1 MRTIDNEEEVKS
13 YLSSMGF
20 EIIRLSDYSFKDQV
34 SIFNSAEII
43 IGLHGAGFANI
54 VFAQKNTKII
64 ELKSKTAGKVIEN
77 LANSNN
83 LIYKSIE
90 CEPSSFNL
98 DNQYGHISI
107 PLFSLEKVLK

>member
-1 MRTIDNEEEVKS
+1 ME
-13 YLSSMGF
+13 
-20 EIIRLSDYSFKDQV
+20 
-34 SIFNSAEII
+34 IFNSAEII

-98 DNQYGHISI
+98 DNQYGYISI
-107 PLFSLEKVLK
+107 PLFSLESFEIVMNNIEMYCISLEPTTKNLLKNWDIFL